1 MDSSPETLELLVSLQ
16 KELSDKK
23 QALNDLQS
31 ELAEVTEAY
40 NKQQQFLLEQLR
52 ILTEIKKDS
61 KENPK

>member
-1 MDSSPETLELLVSLQ
+1 MDSSPETLELLTSLQ
-16 KELSDKK
+16 KELNDKK

-61 KENPK
+61 KENQN